1 MQPLFL
7 QLGEILAIHQDQIKR
22 YGGAPGIRDLSLL
35 QSAIAVPQA
44 GVGDEYLHRD
54 LFEMAAAYL
63 YHIVQNHPFVDGN
76 KRTSLAAAVVFLAM
90 NDIKLKADN
99 EGVET
104 LVRAVAQGK
113 ADKARVAE
121 FFRRLAR

>member
-7 QLGEILAIHQDQIKR
+7 QLGETLAIHQDQIKR
-22 YGGAPGIRDLSLL
+22 YGGAPEIRDLSLL
-35 QSAIAVPQA
+35 QSAIAVPKA
-44 GVGDEYLHRD
+44 GAGDEYLHRD

-63 YHIVQNHPFVDGN
+63 YHITQNHPFVDGN
-76 KRTSLAAAVVFLAM
+76 KRTGVLAAVVFLAM